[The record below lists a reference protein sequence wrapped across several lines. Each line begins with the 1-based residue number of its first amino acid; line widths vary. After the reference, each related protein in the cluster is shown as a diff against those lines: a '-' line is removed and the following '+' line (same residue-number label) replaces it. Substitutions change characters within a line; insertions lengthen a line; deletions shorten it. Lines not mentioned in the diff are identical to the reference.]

1 MLHSKVLKHTF
12 SMCLSQILSH
22 NILVTLGVHFPS
34 DFTAEVHVAV
44 DKFLAAVAAAL
55 ADKYR

>member
-1 MLHSKVLKHTF
+1 
-12 SMCLSQILSH
+12 MCLSQILSH